1 MEDELKKSKIIKKNP
16 KTVDIDLGYELEPE
30 TNESGR
36 RTYETEK
43 GTFHAIMTDPFG
55 HFHFISHDGKKV
67 PATLAGIYTSV
78 RECERAINKYLSAG

>member
-1 MEDELKKSKIIKKNP
+1 MDEDKKPKIIKKNP
-16 KTVDIDLGYELEPE
+16 KTHNIDLGYELEPE

-55 HFHFISHDGKKV
+55 HFHFISGDGKKV
-67 PATLAGIYTSV
+67 PEKLNGTYTSV
-78 RECERAINKYLSAG
+78 RECERALNTFLVG

>member
-1 MEDELKKSKIIKKNP
+1 MDDAEKKPKIIKKNP
-16 KTVDIDLGYELEPE
+16 KTFNIDLGYELEPE

-67 PATLAGIYTSV
+67 PKELQGIYTSV
-78 RECERAINKYLSAG
+78 RECERAINSFLG